1 VLAFACT
8 ACGACPD
15 VVPMLADLAAR
26 PGTALGRRAFF
37 AVVSVDPGR
46 DTPPVLRRFL
56 HERGLDPAGWLLLT
70 GKAAEVDVVARRYGV
85 AIARAGDRVTA
96 DCRLALIDGAGVIRG
111 TYTPADRDRLA
122 ADLAALLPAP

>member
-1 VLAFACT
+1 
-8 ACGACPD
+8 
-15 VVPMLADLAAR
+15 
-26 PGTALGRRAFF
+26 
-37 AVVSVDPGR
+37 
-46 DTPPVLRRFL
+46 
-56 HERGLDPAGWLLLT
+56 
-70 GKAAEVDVVARRYGV
+70 VVARRYGV